1 MTQPYRGRTT
11 VVIDHPSQDIS
22 WRSPTNLAEVTARL
36 FAGINAG
43 ATGTYADT
51 EVTVEQGGA
60 QAYGTVTL
68 SGVGGTAAS
77 GALTMS
83 GVGGTAATGTITF
96 SSSSGGWTVTINGI
110 ELSGTSAGDDD
121 TEGDELVGLIQGN
134 GTLDALLTASN
145 SIGVVTLTAK
155 AKGTAGNAVT
165 LAVTGTGLS
174 RSAATLEGGAQGS
187 VAVTINGTL
196 VTTNTTNLSDAAAA
210 TAVATAIEANGTLA
224 PLVTVPA
231 PVDENVDI
239 TWNVKGVV
247 GNAVTFTSTTATG
260 TTSPT
265 GSGFL
270 TLGADGSVDVV
281 VAGTT
286 VTTDTTDMTDSE
298 AATAVAAAVTADA
311 TVDNVASASAA
322 AEVVTVTALVYG
334 TAGNIITL
342 TAATDTGT
350 ATTGHLSGGKL
361 SGGTAVTSNVL
372 RRP

>member
-22 WRSPTNLAEVTARL
+22 WRSPTNLSEVTARL

-68 SGVGGTAAS
+68 SGVGGTAA
-77 GALTMS
+77 
-83 GVGGTAATGTITF
+83 TGTITF
-96 SSSSGGWTVTINGI
+96 SGSTGAWTVTINATVF
-110 ELSGTSAGDDD
+110 SGTSAGDDD
-121 TEGDELVGLIQGN
+121 TEGDDLATQIDGDPTISALISAN
-134 GTLDALLTASN
+134 N
-145 SIGVVTLTAK
+145 SAGVVTLTAV
-155 AKGTAGNAVT
+155 AKGTAGNAIT
-165 LAVTGTGLS
+165 LAVTGTGVA
-174 RSAATLEGGAQGS
+174 RSAATLSGGAQ
-187 VAVTINGTL
+187 
-196 VTTNTTNLSDAAAA
+196 
-210 TAVATAIEANGTLA
+210 
-224 PLVTVPA
+224 
-231 PVDENVDI
+231 
-239 TWNVKGVV
+239 
-247 GNAVTFTSTTATG
+247 
-260 TTSPT
+260 
-265 GSGFL
+265 
-270 TLGADGSVDVV
+270 GSVDVV

-286 VTTDTTDMTDSE
+286 VTTDTTEMTDAE